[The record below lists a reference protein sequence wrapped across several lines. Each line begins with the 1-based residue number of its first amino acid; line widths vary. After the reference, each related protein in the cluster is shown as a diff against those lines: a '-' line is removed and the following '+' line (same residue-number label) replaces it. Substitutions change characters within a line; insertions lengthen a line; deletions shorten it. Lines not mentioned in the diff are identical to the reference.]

1 MKGLQVVFGIR
12 CQGNRDPGPLPMRQ
26 LQFGGTVACL
36 SAPPM
41 AMSWIEMHAV
51 YLWHPLQHPSPV
63 PSALNPL
70 EVIVHK
76 ERWKALAVHR
86 PLETHCDWQL
96 RQLLTVSELPPPR
109 LQWDSRVNKCLCRTL
124 IGAELAAPTD
134 RPLTAGICVQH
145 GGCHLSLITRNSFK
159 MVMFSY
165 WKSWI
170 FSLPC
175 LSACAWRFV
184 YCIIKLLSTNVR
196 ARCSV
201 NMNNVDPCLGWET
214 DRKTDGLRGKWQQ
227 RSSALRAQNKAMA
240 SVCIG
245 RKATGNWSLKGQRE
259 PLWTED
265 K

>member
-1 MKGLQVVFGIR
+1 MEGLQVVFGIR

-96 RQLLTVSELPPPR
+96 RQLLTVSELPPTPSAMR
-109 LQWDSRVNKCLCRTL
+109 FPSEQMPVPDSNWHRASSSHRQAIDCRCLCPAWWLPLEPDNQKL
-124 IGAELAAPTD
+124 I
-134 RPLTAGICVQH
+134 
-145 GGCHLSLITRNSFK
+145 
-159 MVMFSY
+159 
-165 WKSWI
+165 
-170 FSLPC
+170 
-175 LSACAWRFV
+175 
-184 YCIIKLLSTNVR
+184 
-196 ARCSV
+196 
-201 NMNNVDPCLGWET
+201 
-214 DRKTDGLRGKWQQ
+214 
-227 RSSALRAQNKAMA
+227 
-240 SVCIG
+240 
-245 RKATGNWSLKGQRE
+245 
-259 PLWTED
+259 
-265 K
+265 